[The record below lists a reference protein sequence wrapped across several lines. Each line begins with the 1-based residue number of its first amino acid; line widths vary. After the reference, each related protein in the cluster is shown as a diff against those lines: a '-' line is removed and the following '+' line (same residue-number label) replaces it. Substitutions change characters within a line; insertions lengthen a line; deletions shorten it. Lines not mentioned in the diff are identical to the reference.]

1 MAQRGLLL
9 SFEGGEGSGKTTHAR
24 RLAEHLKE
32 LGCAVTLTREPGG
45 TPLGERIR
53 DVLLGRDVE
62 LSSLEEFLLFSTA
75 RAQLVRTIIRPALEA
90 SQIVVVDR
98 YYHSSYAYQGGGGAL
113 PMEYMQAVT
122 AGVVGDCAPDLVLL
136 LDIEPESGLT
146 RCSAAERKDGTA
158 SDRFEGKGVEFHR
171 KVRAAFLECAQ
182 AEPERFAIIDASA
195 GEDEVFTQVRDAA
208 LEVLRARGLQPTA
221 R

>member
-1 MAQRGLLL
+1 MARRGVLL

-24 RLAEHLKE
+24 RLADHLKE
-32 LGCAVTLTREPGG
+32 LGYSVTLAREPGG

-53 DVLLGRDVE
+53 EVLLGRDDE
-62 LSSLEEFLLFSTA
+62 LSPLEEFLLFSTA
-75 RAQLVRTIIRPALEA
+75 RAQLVRTVIRPALEA

-113 PMEYMQAVT
+113 SLDYMQTVT
-122 AGVVGDCAPDLVLL
+122 AGVVGDCTPELVLL
-136 LDIEPESGLT
+136 LDIEPQTGLS
-146 RCSAAERKDGTA
+146 RCSSAGGKDGTA

-171 KVRAAFLECAQ
+171 KVRDAFISCAQ
-182 AEPERFAIIDASA
+182 AEPERFVVIDASESVEDVFARVSDA
-195 GEDEVFTQVRDAA
+195 G
-208 LEVLRARGLQPTA
+208 LEVLRAKGLQPSA